1 MTATTPRGPR
11 PRRAT
16 QRVATRGW
24 GSHRT
29 ITTALRA
36 ASNGSV
42 ISVGPGVYHES
53 VLVDRDVTIVA
64 DREHGVVEL
73 VATDGPALV
82 SRGGA
87 VTVQGLT
94 VRGDGPEAAVR
105 TGAGT
110 LTLVDCEVSG
120 GGLEADGWATAAL
133 EGCRFRTGGV
143 RVSGDAQV
151 TVTRCAVEDVAG
163 DAVVVAQS
171 ARATLRDSTV
181 LRPSGHG
188 VVLTDGASAELV
200 DCTVAHTAGTGV
212 YVGDRAR
219 LVLRDARLNDT
230 GDDAVR
236 LVGAEPA
243 GDGDEGCVAEV
254 TGTIVSR
261 GAAHGLAAYGA
272 ARATVATC
280 TVDGAARSGL
290 IAEAGARLTA
300 DGCTVSASGSTA
312 LVARGTA
319 RVTAADCTLA
329 RAGANGVFVDGEAR
343 AVLRGCEV
351 RGSSYSAVHLAGAA
365 VAELAGCTVAGT
377 PQHGV
382 HVTGQ
387 AMLRLTGGR
396 VEHCEMTGVQV
407 EESGDATVRDA
418 TIEHVS
424 VGIRV
429 DTPHRPLVES
439 CTIGT
444 AAQAGMEVTAG
455 GGPTV
460 RESRF
465 ADSGGAGVFLD
476 RESTATLEDC
486 VIRDSGGSG
495 LVVWDGA
502 RPVVRTLRVERCGKN
517 GVYLAADA
525 AGALDDV
532 TVSASQF
539 PAVFVGKG
547 ARPRFRRCHVEDT
560 DRDLNVADGAEP
572 TFVDCTTNGVRTAT
586 MPATVA
592 AARVQVGA
600 PAGAPEPAVPPE
612 PGTAAP
618 PDLDVLLGQLDDLVG
633 LSRAKHDVGT
643 LVKLMQM
650 VKRRQEAGLAPPP
663 LSRHLVFAG
672 NPGTGKTSVARLY
685 GRILHALGMLT
696 QGHLVE
702 VDRGTLVGEYV
713 GHTAPKTQAAFK
725 RAVGGVLFIDE
736 AYALVPDGQSN
747 DFGQEAISTLVK
759 LMEDHR
765 DQVVVIVAGY
775 PDQMGRFIAA
785 NPGLSSR
792 FNRTLTFDDYTVAEL
807 VDIVAHHAAEHEYAV
822 PARTREALGDFF
834 ATTDDARRSG
844 NGRFARQVF
853 QDMTER
859 HAYRIADVADP
870 TTEQLSALLPADVPD
885 RAPE

>member
-11 PRRAT
+11 PARRAT

-42 ISVGPGVYHES
+42 ISVGPGVYHET

-64 DREHGVVEL
+64 DREHGAVEL
-73 VATDGPALV
+73 VSSDGPALV
-82 SRGGA
+82 SRGGE
-87 VTVQGLT
+87 VTVHGLV
-94 VRGDGPEAAVR
+94 VRGDGAGAAVQ
-105 TGAGT
+105 TGAGR
-110 LTLVDCEVSG
+110 LTMVDCEVTD
-120 GGLEADGWATAAL
+120 GGLEADGWATPVV
-133 EGCRFRTGGV
+133 EGCRLRGAGV
-143 RVSGDAQV
+143 RVSGDADV
-151 TVTRCAVEDVAG
+151 TLVGCAVEDVDG
-163 DAVVVAQS
+163 DAVVVGQS
-171 ARATLRDSTV
+171 ARAGLRDTTV
-181 LRPSGHG
+181 LRPSGRG
-188 VVLTDGASAELV
+188 VVLADRAVAELV
-200 DCTVAHTAGTGV
+200 DCTVAHTGGV
-212 YVGDRAR
+212 GVHAEQRAR

-236 LVGAEPA
+236 LVGPESDGTA
-243 GDGDEGCVAEV
+243 GDDEVCVAEV
-254 TGTIVSR
+254 TGTIVTR
-261 GAAHGLAAYGA
+261 GGAHGLSAYGA
-272 ARATVATC
+272 ARATVGAC
-280 TVDGAARSGL
+280 TVNGSARSGL
-290 IAEAGARLTA
+290 IAEAGAQVSA

-312 LVARGTA
+312 LVARGGA
-319 RVTAADCTLA
+319 RVTATDCTLA
-329 RAGANGVFVDGEAR
+329 KAGANGVFVDGTAR

-351 RGSSYSAVHLAGAA
+351 RGSSYSAVHLAGSA
-365 VAELAGCTVAGT
+365 VAELDRCTVAGT

-387 AMLRLTGGR
+387 AMLRMSGGR
-396 VEHCEMTGVQV
+396 VEHTEMTGVQV
-407 EESGDATVRDA
+407 EESGDATVREA

-429 DTPHRPLVES
+429 DTPHRPLFES
-439 CTIGT
+439 CTVGT
-444 AAQAGMEVTAG
+444 AAQAGMEVAGG

-460 RESRF
+460 RETRF

-502 RPVVRTLRVERCGKN
+502 HPVVRTLRIERCGKN

-539 PAVFVGKG
+539 PAVYVGKG
-547 ARPRFRRCHVEDT
+547 ARPRFRRCHVEHT
-560 DRDLNVADGAEP
+560 DRDLNVVDGGEP
-572 TFVDCTTNGVRTAT
+572 TFVDCTTSDVRTAT
-586 MPATVA
+586 MPGTVA
-592 AARVQVGA
+592 VARAQAGV
-600 PAGAPEPAVPPE
+600 PAGAPEPA
-612 PGTAAP
+612 AP
-618 PDLDVLLGQLDDLVG
+618 PTGADPPPSGLDALLAQLDDLVG

-696 QGHLVE
+696 EGHLVE

-713 GHTAPKTQAAFK
+713 GHTAPRTQAAFR
-725 RAVGGVLFIDE
+725 RALGGVLFIDE

-792 FNRTLTFDDYTVAEL
+792 FNRTLTFDDYTVDEL
-807 VDIVAHHAAEHEYAV
+807 VDIVAHHAGDHEYEV
-822 PARTREALGDFF
+822 PAETRAALADYFT
-834 ATTDDARRSG
+834 TTDDGRRSG

-859 HAYRIADVADP
+859 HAYRIGDVADP
-870 TTEQLSALLPADVPD
+870 TTEQLSALLPADVP
-885 RAPE
+885 E